1 MKNLNKTKTFSA
13 VKSLN
18 KTHKNT
24 KNIQG
29 FDDED
34 DEGQVGTLG
43 FFTKEIVNYEVTVP
57 LDEVVN
63 KPSYYRH
70 VAEKISGLSKGDLV
84 KFKINSPG
92 GSMYGMFSLLSALE
106 ETEASSMAIL
116 EGEVASAASII
127 ALNCDTVIVASN
139 ATMMIHNISFG
150 SNGKMSDV
158 QRHVE
163 FTKRQ
168 SERLIDSTYEGF
180 LSPEEIKDVHKGL
193 EIWLDADEILVR
205 LEARQAYF
213 EEKYK
218 DEHTEDYSELDTA
231 EKNKS
236 TEQEY
241 VVPS

>member
-1 MKNLNKTKTFSA
+1 
-13 VKSLN
+13 
-18 KTHKNT
+18 
-24 KNIQG
+24 
-29 FDDED
+29 
-34 DEGQVGTLG
+34 
-43 FFTKEIVNYEVTVP
+43 
-57 LDEVVN
+57 
-63 KPSYYRH
+63 
-70 VAEKISGLSKGDLV
+70 
-84 KFKINSPG
+84 
-92 GSMYGMFSLLSALE
+92 MYGMFSILSSLE

-158 QRHVE
+158 QRHVA

-193 EIWLDADEILVR
+193 EFWMDADEILVR

-218 DEHTEDYSELDTA
+218 EEEVDECPELDVIEDNSQKVSANTIKVQTIDCSV
-231 EKNKS
+231 E
-236 TEQEY
+236 EY

>member
-1 MKNLNKTKTFSA
+1 MKNSNNKISQFE
-13 VKSLN
+13 
-18 KTHKNT
+18 
-24 KNIQG
+24 
-29 FDDED
+29 DED
-34 DEGQVGTLG
+34 DENQVGTLG

-127 ALNCDTVIVASN
+127 ALSCDTVIVASN

-218 DEHTEDYSELDTA
+218 DEHKEDYPGLDTA

>member
-1 MKNLNKTKTFSA
+1 MKNSNNKLSQFE
-13 VKSLN
+13 
-18 KTHKNT
+18 
-24 KNIQG
+24 
-29 FDDED
+29 DEE
-34 DEGQVGTLG
+34 DEGKVGTLG
-43 FFTKEIVNYEVTVP
+43 FFTKKIVNYEITVP
-57 LDEVVN
+57 LDEIVN

-92 GSMYGMFSLLSALE
+92 GSMYGMFSILSSLE

-180 LSPEEIKDVHKGL
+180 LSLEEIKDVHKGL
-193 EIWLDADEILVR
+193 EFWMDADEILVR

-213 EEKYK
+213 EQKYK
-218 DEHTEDYSELDTA
+218 EEEVDEYPELDVIEDNSQKVSANTIKVQTIDGSV
-231 EKNKS
+231 E
-236 TEQEY
+236 EY